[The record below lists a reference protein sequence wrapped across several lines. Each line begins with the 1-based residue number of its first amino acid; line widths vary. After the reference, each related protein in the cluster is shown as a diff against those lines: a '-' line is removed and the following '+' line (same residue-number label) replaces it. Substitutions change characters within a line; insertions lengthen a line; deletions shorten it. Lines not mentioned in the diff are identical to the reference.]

1 MTSKSKLKIWLIA
14 LLTAVVVL
22 IQPLQFTARNS
33 AKAEDN
39 TANADAD
46 SEMLLG
52 STVKDGYDQYIAPYK
67 KLGRPEREIL
77 VEGESYT
84 KAEAMSPSVVD
95 GIEGADGKVVQTG
108 DSGTISWE
116 IDVQEEGLYNV
127 AVKYQAMKGKGSDI
141 DREFMI
147 DGKLPFSEARHLV
160 FHRLW
165 NNEGPTVRD
174 EDDNDMYTP
183 QMEVVGWQET
193 FIQSSDGRHV
203 DPYLFYFSK
212 GKHVISLVSAKEPMM
227 IDYIKLTQTEQVPSY
242 KELSEQYKQNG
253 YKPAA
258 DVFIKIQGEASGLK
272 SSRIIYP
279 MMDRSSPATEPYDV
293 SKIRLN
299 TVGDA
304 NWSEAGQWV
313 SWTIDAPEDGL
324 YKIGVKFSQ
333 SIQRG
338 MTSYRKLTIDGKLP
352 FAEMNTTSF
361 PFGTDWQM
369 NVLGDGKDPY
379 LFYLTKGKHE
389 LRMEVTLGD
398 MALFLRTIES
408 SVLDLNTIFR
418 KIVMVTGTK
427 PDEFRDYQL
436 ELKIPELLDVLK
448 KEADVLESV
457 VTKIEAMSGGASD
470 RTATLTRLIIQM
482 REMAENPETIAR
494 QLDSFKSNISSLG
507 DWIFSINF
515 MPMSID
521 YIVVASPDAE
531 MPSPTASFWEKLKMQ
546 VGSFV
551 LSFFYDY
558 NALGS
563 SKDSDKQVE
572 VWITMGLEQAKI
584 IKRMVEESFSSKT
597 GVAVN
602 IKVVTEGVLLQAM
615 LAGRGPDV
623 AFAVP
628 NDKPLNY
635 ALRNAVEDLSKY
647 PGFDEVKKQ
656 FHESAFVPY
665 EFNGGVYA
673 LPQDQYFPVLFYR
686 KDILDE
692 LKLKVPQTWDEV
704 YAMIPELQKQNLIFG
719 FPEQVLVKLGSN
731 VQDSSS
737 LPVNFLYGT
746 LLYQENG
753 EIYRDGGKSSALDSE
768 ASIKAF
774 MEWSDLYTTYK
785 LPLSTDF
792 VGRFRSGEMPIGIAD
807 YTRFNVI
814 SVVAPEL
821 KGLWDFTLIPGRTTP
836 DGSIRRDVPTAGNGV
851 VMMKDSKNKQ
861 YAWEFMKWWTGTD
874 AQAKYGVENEAIFG
888 PGGRYATAN
897 LDAVAQ
903 IPWQSKDYKVLL
915 DQWKWAKGI
924 PEVPGGYFTGRHL
937 DNAFRSVV
945 ISNEDPRESIDKYT
959 RFVNDEIKK
968 KRKEFGLPTE

>member
-1 MTSKSKLKIWLIA
+1 MTSKSKFKVSLIA
-14 LLTAVVVL
+14 LLAAAVAILQPFGTAQHL
-22 IQPLQFTARNS
+22 
-33 AKAEDN
+33 AKAESEP
-39 TANADAD
+39 AKAGAD
-46 SEMLLG
+46 SELLLG
-52 STVKDGYDQYIAPYK
+52 STVKGGYDQYIAPYK
-67 KLGRPEREIL
+67 KIGRPEREIV
-77 VEGESYT
+77 VEGEAYT

-95 GIEGADGKVVQTG
+95 GVEGAKGQAVQTG

-174 EDDNDMYTP
+174 DDDNDMYTP
-183 QMEVVGWQET
+183 QMEVVAWQET
-193 FIQSSDGRHV
+193 YVQSSDGRHV

-227 IDYIKLTQTEQVPSY
+227 IDYIKLTQTEKVPTY
-242 KELSEQYKQNG
+242 KEVSDQYNANG
-253 YKPAA
+253 YKPAKDA
-258 DVFIKIQGEASGLK
+258 FVKVQGEASGLK

-299 TVGDA
+299 VIGDV

-313 SWTIDAPEDGL
+313 TWTIDAPEDGL

-338 MTSYRKLTIDGKLP
+338 MTSYRKLTIDGKEP
-352 FAEMNTTSF
+352 FAEMNTIAF

-408 SVLDLNTIFR
+408 SVLDLNTIYR
-418 KIVMVTGTK
+418 KIVMVTGTV
-427 PDEFRDYQL
+427 PDDFRDYQL
-436 ELKIPELLDVLK
+436 ELKIPELLDVLR
-448 KEADVLESV
+448 KESDVLDSV
-457 VTKIEAMSGGASD
+457 VQKIEKMSGGASD
-470 RTATLTRLIIQM
+470 RTATLTRLIYQM
-482 REMAENPETIAR
+482 REMADNPETIAQR
-494 QLDSFKSNISSLG
+494 LNTFKSNIGSLG
-507 DWIFSINF
+507 DWIYSINF
-515 MPMSID
+515 MPLSID

-531 MPSPTASFWEKLKMQ
+531 MPSPTATFWEKLKMQ

-551 LSFFYDY
+551 LSFFNDY

-563 SKDSDKQVE
+563 SKGSDKKID

-584 IKRMVEESFSSKT
+584 IKRMVEESYSSKT
-597 GVAVN
+597 GVGVN
-602 IKVVTEGVLLQAM
+602 IKVVTESVLLQAM

-623 AFAVP
+623 AFSVP

-635 ALRNAVEDLSKY
+635 ALRNAIEDLSQF
-647 PGFDEVKKQ
+647 PGFDEAKQQ

-673 LPQDQYFPVLFYR
+673 MPQDQYFPVLFYR

-692 LKLKVPQTWDEV
+692 LNLKVPQTWDEV
-704 YAMIPELQKQNLIFG
+704 YAMIPELQKQNLKFG

-731 VQDSSS
+731 VQESSS
-737 LPVNFLYGT
+737 LPINFLYGT
-746 LLYQENG
+746 LLYQDNG
-753 EIYRDGGKSSALDSE
+753 QIYRDGGKASALDTE

-774 MEWSDLYTTYK
+774 MQWTDLYTTYK

-792 VGRFRSGEMPIGIAD
+792 VNRFRSGEVPIGIAD
-807 YTRFNVI
+807 YTKFNVI

-821 KGLWDFTLIPGRTTP
+821 KGLWNFTLTPGTETP
-836 DGSIRRDVPTAGNGV
+836 DGGIRRDVPAYGNGV
-851 VMMKDSKNKQ
+851 VMLKSSKHKQ
-861 YAWEFMKWWTGTD
+861 DAWEFIKWWTSAD

-903 IPWQSKDYKVLL
+903 IPWQSKDYKVLM